1 MKENKLVELVSLTS
15 LADTVN
21 CAYNDMKHIHFH
33 VIGEKFDIVHSIAEE
48 YYEEL
53 ADLYDAIAEK
63 ALELKETVNNPA
75 YSAQNTDWTFI
86 QENEIEADDCFTAMY
101 VILTKVILALEDVK
115 NVYAGILDSFI
126 DEKLDYWN
134 KEVYYKLDAR
144 MKDD

>member
-1 MKENKLVELVSLTS
+1 MKENKLAELVSLTS

-33 VIGEKFDIVHSIAEE
+33 AIGEKFDIVHSIAEE

-53 ADLYDAIAEK
+53 ADLYDAVAEK
-63 ALELKETVNNPA
+63 ALELKEMVNNPA
-75 YSAQNTDWTFI
+75 YSAQNTDWSFI